1 MRVLVADDE
10 QDMARALEAMLKSDG
25 YEVDTVYDGQAAL
38 DFGETGTYDCIVL
51 DIMMPYRDG
60 LDVVRTLRSESV
72 RTPILILTAKS
83 AQEDVVGGLNS
94 GADDYLTK
102 PFSMVELLARVR
114 ALCRRSDTY
123 VPGVLTAGD
132 LKLDRAAPSPAPLT
146 PSKERRRASVA
157 DGLEGISAREVGKAE
172 PRVIVS
178 GSPEE
183 LDRLV
188 SVLVDNAVKYCGDN
202 GSVRVRLEQR
212 KREIVLTVT
221 NPCASL
227 TTQDTRRMFD
237 RFYRADASRSR
248 STGGNG
254 IGLSIAQGIVS
265 RHEGSIRARK
275 LGAELEMRVTLP
287 NG

>member
-25 YEVDTVYDGQAAL
+25 YGVDTVYDGQAAF

-51 DIMMPYRDG
+51 DIMMPNRDG
-60 LDVVRTLRSESV
+60 LDVVRTLRSKSV

-83 AQEDVVGGLNS
+83 AQEDVVGVLNS

-102 PFSMVELLARVR
+102 PFSMVELLARARPLPPQRHLR
-114 ALCRRSDTY
+114 ARRAHRRRPQARPRCPLACTIDTFE
-123 VPGVLTAGD
+123 G
-132 LKLDRAAPSPAPLT
+132 AAT
-146 PSKERRRASVA
+146 RASVA
-157 DGLEGISAREVGKAE
+157 DGLGGISAREVGKAE
-172 PRVIVS
+172 PRIIMS

-188 SVLVDNAVKYCGDN
+188 SVLVDNAVKYCDGN
-202 GSVRVRLEQR
+202 GSIRVRLEQR

-227 TTQDTRRMFD
+227 TTQDTRRIFD
-237 RFYRADASRSR
+237 RFYRSDASRSR

>member
-1 MRVLVADDE
+1 M
-10 QDMARALEAMLKSDG
+10 
-25 YEVDTVYDGQAAL
+25 
-38 DFGETGTYDCIVL
+38 
-51 DIMMPYRDG
+51 
-60 LDVVRTLRSESV
+60 
-72 RTPILILTAKS
+72 
-83 AQEDVVGGLNS
+83 
-94 GADDYLTK
+94 
-102 PFSMVELLARVR
+102 
-114 ALCRRSDTY
+114 
-123 VPGVLTAGD
+123 
-132 LKLDRAAPSPAPLT
+132 
-146 PSKERRRASVA
+146 
-157 DGLEGISAREVGKAE
+157 GKAE
-172 PRVIVS
+172 PRIIVS

-188 SVLVDNAVKYCGDN
+188 SVLVDNAVKYCDDN
-202 GSVRVRLEQR
+202 GSIRVRLEQR

-227 TTQDTRRMFD
+227 TTQDTRRIFD
-237 RFYRADASRSR
+237 RFYRSDASRSR

>member
-1 MRVLVADDE
+1 M
-10 QDMARALEAMLKSDG
+10 
-25 YEVDTVYDGQAAL
+25 
-38 DFGETGTYDCIVL
+38 
-51 DIMMPYRDG
+51 
-60 LDVVRTLRSESV
+60 
-72 RTPILILTAKS
+72 
-83 AQEDVVGGLNS
+83 
-94 GADDYLTK
+94 
-102 PFSMVELLARVR
+102 
-114 ALCRRSDTY
+114 
-123 VPGVLTAGD
+123 
-132 LKLDRAAPSPAPLT
+132 
-146 PSKERRRASVA
+146 
-157 DGLEGISAREVGKAE
+157 GKAE
-172 PRVIVS
+172 PRIIVS

-188 SVLVDNAVKYCGDN
+188 SVLVDNAVKYCDDN
-202 GSVRVRLEQR
+202 GLICVHLEQR

-227 TTQDTRRMFD
+227 ATQDTRRMFD